1 MENKKKCSFEEH
13 NNIDA
18 NYYCQD
24 CKIYICNK
32 CELYHNALFKNHN
45 KYKLDKEMNEIFN
58 NICKEENHP
67 NKLEYYCKN
76 HNELCCANCITKIK
90 GKGNGQHK
98 DCEVYFIENIK
109 EEKKNKLKENIKYLQ
124 DLSNNIEN
132 SINKIKEIIEKINEK
147 KEEMKIKIQKIFTKI
162 RTALNDREDELLLEV
177 NSTYEDTFKNIDIK
191 NLKKLPNDIKISLEK
206 GKLINDEKNWNDNK
220 TLHSIINDCINIE
233 KNIKDIFSINDIL
246 KNDKINNEI
255 EINFS
260 PENKELDDFI
270 QNVKT
275 FGKIISKNYTYII
288 NKNDFDL
295 ISSWINKNMIN
306 YELLYKATV
315 DGDSIDDF
323 TKKCENK
330 GPTILIVK
338 SQKGQ
343 IFGGYTEK
351 NWTKNKSISSP
362 DSFLF
367 NINIKKKFTSNNN
380 GFIHIFTEF
389 GYGSNTFFE
398 LQFYNNFLSC
408 NNFCRQLTDYKKS
421 YSKQY
426 ELTNG
431 DNCFKVEEIEVFK
444 VNYI

>member
-1 MENKKKCSFEEH
+1 
-13 NNIDA
+13 
-18 NYYCQD
+18 
-24 CKIYICNK
+24 
-32 CELYHNALFKNHN
+32 
-45 KYKLDKEMNEIFN
+45 
-58 NICKEENHP
+58 
-67 NKLEYYCKN
+67 
-76 HNELCCANCITKIK
+76 
-90 GKGNGQHK
+90 
-98 DCEVYFIENIK
+98 
-109 EEKKNKLKENIKYLQ
+109 
-124 DLSNNIEN
+124 
-132 SINKIKEIIEKINEK
+132 
-147 KEEMKIKIQKIFTKI
+147 MKIKIQKIFTKI

-206 GKLINDEKNWNDNK
+206 GKLINDENKWNDNK
-220 TLHSIINDCINIE
+220 IIYSIINDCINIE

>member
-1 MENKKKCSFEEH
+1 MENKKKCSSEEH

-32 CELYHNALFKNHN
+32 CEIHHNALFKNHN
-45 KYKLDKEMNEIFN
+45 KYKLDKEINEIFN

-76 HNELCCANCITKIK
+76 HNELCCANCVTKIK

-98 DCEVYFIENIK
+98 DCEVCFIENIK
-109 EEKKNKLKENIKYLQ
+109 EEKKNKLKENIKYLE
-124 DLSNNIEN
+124 DLSNNIES
-132 SINKIKEIIEKINEK
+132 SINKIKEIIEKTNEK

-177 NSTYEDTFKNIDIK
+177 NNIYEDTFKDINI
-191 NLKKLPNDIKISLEK
+191 KKLQILPNNIKISLEK
-206 GKLINDEKNWNDNK
+206 GKLINEEKKWNDNK
-220 TLHSIINDCINIE
+220 TMYSIIKDCINIE
-233 KNIKDIFSINDIL
+233 NNIKDINSINDKL
-246 KNDKINNEI
+246 KNGNLNDEVD
-255 EINFS
+255 INFS

-275 FGKIISKNYTYII
+275 FGKIISKNYII

-295 ISSWINKNMIN
+295 ISTWINKNISK

-323 TKKCENK
+323 IKKCENK
-330 GPTILIVK
+330 GPNILIVK
-338 SQKGQ
+338 SKKGQ

-351 NWTKNKSISSP
+351 NWTKGKSIASP

-367 NINIKKKFTSNNN
+367 NLNIRKKFTINNN
-380 GFIHIFTEF
+380 GYIHLYSSEF
-389 GYGSNTFFE
+389 GYGSNTYYE
-398 LQFYNNFLSC
+398 LQLYNNFLSRDNLC
-408 NNFCRQLTDYKKS
+408 NQITNYKKS
-421 YSKQY
+421 YSNQY

-431 DNCFKVEEIEVFK
+431 DKSFKIEEIEVFK
-444 VNYI
+444 VNYN